1 MRSILYN
8 KYHKMEIDI
17 KKICSKIIQ
26 DNFDRIAQYSIQL
39 FHNDRPCW
47 EQSPPEP
54 IGTGVLIIYE
64 NRYFIVS
71 AAHVLQPYATKQKR
85 NPYREESEYDDPQ
98 EAFLSLENIGF
109 YYDKHYYP
117 IKEVAYTNITGEVE
131 NLIDIAVIKLEK
143 ETVKEL
149 SGKQFVDNNWMEFN
163 HAITTQNRYF
173 VYGYPAEWTDLKST
187 EIVQKPL
194 EMITN
199 GIDALTVE
207 GVKFDAQYNL
217 LIGYDPKSL
226 VDKDGNVLNISSPNG
241 ISGCG
246 LWYLGTGS
254 QLKLVGIM
262 TENKIVK
269 ESMLFMMAT
278 RIDTVIDIL
287 KHQID

>member
-1 MRSILYN
+1 MG
-8 KYHKMEIDI
+8 IDI
-17 KKICSKIIQ
+17 KRICSKIIQ

-39 FHNDRPCW
+39 FHNDRLCW

-109 YYDKHYYP
+109 YYNKYYYP
-117 IKEVAYTNITGEVE
+117 IREVAYTNITGEVE

-149 SGKQFVDNNWMEFN
+149 SGKQFVDYNWMEFN

-217 LIGYDPKSL
+217 LIGYNPKSL

-246 LWYLGTGS
+246 LWYFGTGG

-269 ESMLFMMAT
+269 ESMPFMMAT

-287 KHQID
+287 KYRID